1 MLSPGPPFST
11 ANFAKFRGTSYEIPQ
26 HYYPQIP
33 YIPCQ
38 VGIVVLT
45 DNTSKYKEFIV
56 TYNTKTHYVRPLPMK
71 ISS

>member
-1 MLSPGPPFST
+1 MSDQQGPRFST
-11 ANFAKFRGTSYEIPQ
+11 ANIAKFCGAICEIKR

-33 YIPCQ
+33 YILRP

-56 TYNTKTHYVRPLPMK
+56 TLTRKHITLGH
-71 ISS
+71 